1 MKRSLSALLLLAALV
16 AALGAAGIYL
26 RQSTARVDTAL
37 QIACVLAQN
46 GQYKTSA
53 AAYREAAAEAE
64 HAMRLWGLL
73 VRRNTLEAL
82 QQTLACLPGYAQ
94 QDNLADLWVET
105 ARARCQLRQLTAS
118 FFGSF

>member
-16 AALGAAGIYL
+16 ATLGAAGVYL

-37 QIACVLAQN
+37 QAACTLAQS

-64 HAMRLWGLL
+64 HSMRLWGLL

>member
-16 AALGAAGIYL
+16 AALGAAGVYL

-37 QIACVLAQN
+37 QAACTLAQS

-64 HAMRLWGLL
+64 RSMRLWGLL
-73 VRRNTLEAL
+73 VRRNTVEGRGH
-82 QQTLACLPGYAQ
+82 TLAGLPGYAQ